1 MSLARHTLYFASY
14 FLERLFRYATYSAD
28 RWQLKCETSVKTS
41 IYFTLFIIV
50 FPRKYTNWAGAT
62 FVAHE
67 MHCYA
72 LSVRLTQCR
81 RASSPHVIS
90 CQFRPYNPL
99 NGTPGEIRT
108 HTILIL
114 SQTPHASWATGAYGW
129 VCATTLALLGCPPTP
144 YSHFVW
150 DATKV
155 LSLPLSKILDF
166 YQAPRSL
173 PDYYCLTPPIVLAA
187 VFSTAEIYIG

>member
-1 MSLARHTLYFASY
+1 MDEEIKVAERFAGVGGFRLGLEGYCDDAKGWNLPSAGPYRTVWANHCSPATTARSLIPARHIL
-14 FLERLFRYATYSAD
+14 LI
-28 RWQLKCETSVKTS
+28 Q
-41 IYFTLFIIV
+41 
-50 FPRKYTNWAGAT
+50 
-62 FVAHE
+62 
-67 MHCYA
+67 A
-72 LSVRLTQCR
+72 LHS
-81 RASSPHVIS
+81 
-90 CQFRPYNPL
+90 L

-114 SQTPHASWATGAYGW
+114 SQTPHTNWATGAYGW
-129 VCATTLALLGCPPTP
+129 VCATTLALLGCPPAS
-144 YSHFVW
+144 YSHSVW

-155 LSLPLSKILDF
+155 SSLLLSKILDF